1 MDNVIDFKVQKA
13 LRQSGIKD
21 KVLIQDI
28 IDEGYDPCDP
38 IEVQNYYS
46 WKQFSSMIHTDQV
59 EHNWTDEAIDNLMR
73 DVKIWNSTENTTV
86 TVEFDP
92 KIFE

>member
-1 MDNVIDFKVQKA
+1 MSNLIDFQVERAVRK
-13 LRQSGIKD
+13 SGIRD
-21 KVLIQDI
+21 KQLIRDI

-38 IEVQNYYS
+38 VEVINYYN
-46 WKQFSSMIHTDQV
+46 WKHFEGGIHAEL

-73 DVKIWNSTENTTV
+73 DIKLWNETGNTTV
-86 TVEFDP
+86 TVEYDP